1 MSVLFPDCPIW
12 NANLWNRV
20 DQVDSEE
27 MILKPVAMFENPFLK
42 SPHKLVMCDV
52 WVSHETPAGLVRLY
66 QLIGGSVFFT
76 CYKKRPMQDYIYI
89 LYYYVYT
96 KVVKIA

>member
-1 MSVLFPDCPIW
+1 
-12 NANLWNRV
+12 
-20 DQVDSEE
+20 

-76 CYKKRPMQDYIYI
+76 CNKKKKETNTR
-89 LYYYVYT
+89 LYTLYLYVYT
-96 KVVKIA
+96 KVKIS

>member
-52 WVSHETPAGLVRLY
+52 WVSHETPAG
-66 QLIGGSVFFT
+66 
-76 CYKKRPMQDYIYI
+76 
-89 LYYYVYT
+89 
-96 KVVKIA
+96 